1 MRKEPWIMNLLDTY
15 RHKGLRLR
23 LVAELRDKGIHDE
36 QVLAAI
42 NRVPRHLFLES
53 GFVKFAYQ
61 DKAFPIAA
69 GQTISQPFT
78 VAFQTQT
85 LGVQRGEKVLE
96 VGTGSG
102 FQAAVLMEM
111 GASLFSI
118 ERQQALFQRT
128 IPFLKALGYR
138 GHFFFGDGYQGLP
151 EWAPFDKIIVTAGAP
166 YVPEA
171 LLLQLKIN
179 GVMVIPVGQDVQN
192 MIKIVRLSLDEFEQ
206 VDLGD
211 CAFVPM
217 LEGVNK

>member
-1 MRKEPWIMNLLDTY
+1 MLK
-15 RHKGLRLR
+15 K
-23 LVAELRDKGIHDE
+23 
-36 QVLAAI
+36 
-42 NRVPRHLFLES
+42 
-53 GFVKFAYQ
+53 
-61 DKAFPIAA
+61 
-69 GQTISQPFT
+69 
-78 VAFQTQT
+78 
-85 LGVQRGEKVLE
+85 GEKVLE

-128 IPFLKALGYR
+128 IPFLQSLGYR
-138 GHFFFGDGYQGLP
+138 GRFFFGDGYQGLP

-171 LLLQLKIN
+171 LLLQLKID
-179 GVMVIPVGQDVQN
+179 GVMVIPVGDDVQN
-192 MIKIVRLSLDEFEQ
+192 MIKIVRLSDDEFEQ
-206 VDLGD
+206 VDLGA

>member
-1 MRKEPWIMNLLDTY
+1 MNLLDTY

-23 LVAELRDKGIHDE
+23 LVAELRAKGIRDE
-36 QVLAAI
+36 RVLEAI

-53 GFVKFAYQ
+53 SFVNFAYQ

-69 GQTISQPFT
+69 GQTISQPYT

-85 LGVQRGEKVLE
+85 LGVEKGEKVLE

-118 ERQQALFQRT
+118 ERQQALFQRS
-128 IPFLKALGYR
+128 IPFLQSLGYR
-138 GHFFFGDGYQGLP
+138 GRFFFGDGYQGLP

-171 LLLQLKIN
+171 LLLQLKID
-179 GVMVIPVGQDVQN
+179 GVMVIPVGDDVQN
-192 MIKIVRLSLDEFEQ
+192 MIKIVRLSDDEFEQ
-206 VDLGD
+206 VDLGA

>member
-1 MRKEPWIMNLLDTY
+1 MNLMDTY

-23 LVAELRDKGIHDE
+23 LVAELRAKGIRDE
-36 QVLAAI
+36 RVLEAI

-53 GFVKFAYQ
+53 SFVNFAYQ

-69 GQTISQPFT
+69 GQTISQPYT

-85 LGVQRGEKVLE
+85 LGVEKGEKVLE

-128 IPFLKALGYR
+128 IPFLQTLGYR
-138 GHFFFGDGYQGLP
+138 GRFFFGDGYQGLP

-166 YVPEA
+166 FVPEA
-171 LLLQLKIN
+171 LLLQLKVN
-179 GVMVIPVGQDVQN
+179 GVMVIPVGDDVQN
-192 MIKIVRLSLDEFEQ
+192 MIKIVRLSNDEFEQ
-206 VDLGD
+206 VDLGT

>member
-1 MRKEPWIMNLLDTY
+1 MNLLDTY

-23 LVAELRDKGIHDE
+23 LVAELRAKGIRDE
-36 QVLAAI
+36 RVLEAI

-53 GFVKFAYQ
+53 SFVNFAYQ

-69 GQTISQPFT
+69 GQTISQPYT

-85 LGVQRGEKVLE
+85 LGVEKGEKVLE

-128 IPFLKALGYR
+128 IPFLQSLGYR
-138 GHFFFGDGYQGLP
+138 GRFFFGDGYQGLP

-171 LLLQLKIN
+171 LLVQLKID
-179 GVMVIPVGQDVQN
+179 GVMVIPVGDDVQN
-192 MIKIVRLSLDEFEQ
+192 MIKIVRLSDDEFEQ
-206 VDLGD
+206 VDLGA